1 MNPSKGTLKRIEAG
15 PPALDHFDALSH
27 LREDQ
32 EFVDANL
39 LAQVIRSVQDELEP
53 PNGWLGRALTES
65 RFVLS
70 LPRFDERILL
80 PAPPIR
86 SVDEVRYIDQSGDV
100 QVASDSLYR
109 VTDEEIPSVVL
120 LDGQIWP
127 ATKCASD
134 AVQIEFTAG
143 YDEVPAAIQ
152 QYMKIMVSHRWEIR
166 QGAIVGTIVQPTPF
180 VRDMLEGYRV
190 RL

>member
-27 LREDQ
+27 LREDP

-65 RFVLS
+65 RFTLF
-70 LPRFDERILL
+70 LPRFADRMLL
-80 PAPPIR
+80 TAPPII
-86 SVDEVRYIDQSGDV
+86 SVDEVRYIHDGVPGVVDTET
-100 QVASDSLYR
+100 YR
-109 VTDEEIPSVVL
+109 VTDEEVPSVVL
-120 LDGQIWP
+120 ATGKSWP
-127 ATKCASD
+127 DADQCHD
-134 AVQIEFTAG
+134 AVQIDFTAG
-143 YDEVPAAIQ
+143 YEEVPEAIL